1 MMIKQRI
8 LIFAIILGMF
18 VLPLINAEQQSL
30 GVVKQGDC
38 IQLVQTYSN
47 STYTNFTRMLFPDKS
62 VIYYGIKL
70 SKHGAD
76 YNLTYCNTTQLGEYQ
91 PILCTDVDKVDTCV
105 AYSFEVTKYGSLQT
119 TTQGLYSI
127 AFIFLVVTLTL
138 IFGFIGYKA
147 LNNDLLWA
155 GGIFFIILSL
165 LFLVYDV
172 WLLYELKLS
181 YAGSITD
188 ADIPQILFTIFITIL
203 LAGLLTA
210 GIMSF
215 TKWRVIR
222 DKFKNAIKPDQ
233 EEADDPI

>member
-1 MMIKQRI
+1 M
-8 LIFAIILGMF
+8 
-18 VLPLINAEQQSL
+18 
-30 GVVKQGDC
+30 
-38 IQLVQTYSN
+38 
-47 STYTNFTRMLFPDKS
+47 
-62 VIYYGIKL
+62 
-70 SKHGAD
+70 
-76 YNLTYCNTTQLGEYQ
+76 
-91 PILCTDVDKVDTCV
+91 
-105 AYSFEVTKYGSLQT
+105 
-119 TTQGLYSI
+119 
-127 AFIFLVVTLTL
+127 
-138 IFGFIGYKA
+138 
-147 LNNDLLWA
+147 WA